1 MEEEIINGC
10 LGDGASSKDWLLT
23 SEELYNLPKL
33 FEQDRERYYYDQ
45 SWTPHCTIYSALWAV
60 SDLWNYE
67 FSQEEIDTLNEESY
81 KRGRIKRRRM
91 VC

>member
-23 SEELYNLPKL
+23 SEELYGLPKL

-45 SWTPHCTIYSALWAV
+45 S
-60 SDLWNYE
+60 
-67 FSQEEIDTLNEESY
+67 
-81 KRGRIKRRRM
+81 
-91 VC
+91 